1 MKTFSSECDRYSDS
15 DFHSNNESDSNS
27 DRESGSESDIDRD
40 SNSEREVTK
49 TKSWTVTVR
58 PTKIGTVKVTMTDS
72 NGNFYN
78 ELIGIRTEKEAKTVT
93 TTALVTRIVTEK
105 VIYHLQ

>member
-1 MKTFSSECDRYSDS
+1 M
-15 DFHSNNESDSNS
+15 
-27 DRESGSESDIDRD
+27 
-40 SNSEREVTK
+40 
-49 TKSWTVTVR
+49 R

-72 NGNFYN
+72 NGNCYN

-93 TTALVTRIVTEK
+93 TTARIVTEK